1 MSAEPSGELIPF
13 PPRDDE
19 PHTIPVDRPPTA
31 EEVLIGRVIRSATA
45 QRRPIIPGWL
55 RARADFWS
63 AVRRI
68 AVNDAHRLAY
78 HLSRAPLYAARTTL
92 RAPRGAWNV
101 AARAHGWAF
110 DAEGRPLRSEAA
122 RRGNAEDYLRLRRVR
137 DDRVRLR
144 LLIVGL
150 VLLGLLL
157 AGVLTSIY
165 APPGAG
171 WAALVA
177 VLVALGIIGSAPD
190 RPMFERA
197 VVSAASPKLTSHVVV
212 EALGARG
219 RLAQLSAPER
229 RTGPVRSG
237 HLPGT
242 DGSQ

>member
-1 MSAEPSGELIPF
+1 MS
-13 PPRDDE
+13 PPV
-19 PHTIPVDRPPTA
+19 HTGGRLMPKEADRFAP
-31 EEVLIGRVIRSATA
+31 
-45 QRRPIIPGWL
+45 RRP
-55 RARADFWS
+55 
-63 AVRRI
+63 
-68 AVNDAHRLAY
+68 
-78 HLSRAPLYAARTTL
+78 
-92 RAPRGAWNV
+92 V
-101 AARAHGWAF
+101 AATPRTH
-110 DAEGRPLRSEAA
+110 PTPSSSSE
-122 RRGNAEDYLRLRRVR
+122 
-137 DDRVRLR
+137 R

-197 VVSAASPKLTSHVVV
+197 VVSAASRKLTSHVVV

-229 RTGPVRSG
+229 RTEAPSEADIFLLRA
-237 HLPGT
+237 
-242 DGSQ
+242 